1 MKYFKHIKQLLVVGI
16 LLVTTSSTLSNSSI
30 EVRIEPPF
38 GQEEIEYYCV
48 EYRELDTNRYPVGE
62 WHCVWVTPDL
72 RESIVGY
79 TTCILTNL
87 DPETIYEIR
96 VHGKSAETGY
106 WGKYGYSYGGNTG
119 NVSGDNACITY
130 ARCGNFSTEYEN
142 HSDEDDVIYP

>member
-16 LLVTTSSTLSNSSI
+16 LLVTTSSTLSASSI

-48 EYRELDTNRYPVGE
+48 EYRKVDKDHMPLEE

-106 WGKYGYSYGGNTG
+106 WGRYGLLEVVTTPSSGNQP
-119 NVSGDNACITY
+119 DIRY
-130 ARCGNFSTEYEN
+130 LRCGNFSTEYEN
-142 HSDEDDVIYP
+142 HEDEDNVYL